1 MPELVEFAT
10 TVMTMNSGDLIACG
24 TNHEGLG
31 ALQDGETVD
40 IEIQHI
46 GKMTLKVSDPL
57 KRTWERGVY
66 MGVRLDQSRRRQAPP
81 PARHCHPAVVATTPH
96 RHSPHIGARMSA
108 AKSEIRDGMRIDW
121 DAADS
126 NG

>member
-1 MPELVEFAT
+1 MPTLVEFAT

-40 IEIQHI
+40 IEIQNI

-57 KRTWERGVY
+57 KRKWERGVY
-66 MGVRLDQSRRRQAPP
+66 MGAGSTNPEAVK
-81 PARHCHPAVVATTPH
+81 RHRPQ
-96 RHSPHIGARMSA
+96 
-108 AKSEIRDGMRIDW
+108 
-121 DAADS
+121 
-126 NG
+126 